1 MLAPSV
7 AMKLAWKKR
16 RRSDQR
22 GFAARGHVGTVTRGH
37 AEMASEAGQ
46 RQLCRDAVPTL
57 PGHSLG
63 LRAGVFFSLHHA
75 PRLISSSSGV

>member
-1 MLAPSV
+1 M
-7 AMKLAWKKR
+7 
-16 RRSDQR
+16 
-22 GFAARGHVGTVTRGH
+22 GTVTRGH